1 MKPNFNA
8 NLVFVCGGAADVGEL
23 TDRAARQLARQGIAS
38 MSCLASVAARD
49 ADIMFNADLAQ
60 KVLLID
66 GCPKACAEKAFELA
80 GLKKTLHLELSQIG
94 MMKGSSPATPES
106 IQAVVA
112 RAVELLN
119 SKSPGVASRA

>member
-1 MKPNFNA
+1 MKPNSNA

-23 TDRAARQLARQGIAS
+23 TDRAARQLARQGMAS
-38 MSCLASVAARD
+38 MSCLASIAARD

-66 GCPKACAEKAFELA
+66 GCPKACAKKAFELA

-94 MMKGSSPATPES
+94 LMKGSSPATPES
-106 IQAVVA
+106 IQAVA
-112 RAVELLN
+112 DRAVDLFN
-119 SKSPGVASRA
+119 GKSPASAPRT